1 MAKNENTAQAQPEA
15 DPVAEAPVAKVDTI
29 EDLPPRQFFDT
40 LDLCGPVLASYQK
53 VAHEGIEF
61 VVIGHDAATGETDT
75 GLYDPATM
83 RTMLFR
89 LTRNQSVKVEGE
101 EKPVTKK
108 MTVAVIVSPVPRVD
122 ALTAREDGQSYLE
135 HLFETE
141 AQHRAARPFRECK
154 SNFASVAAEAPH
166 TIEQYI
172 EGTKKDS
179 GGGLLAS
186 YNEFFSSCN
195 GQFKKKIDAYNRA
208 KITKADLRDALS
220 CTGFATHRYTH
231 LESVGLFVQMLNYF
245 VKWAEKNEIN
255 PTLAQNWLA
264 SRDAANF
271 VIPSSDTVANE
282 MDALLDAFGDVDAEV
297 EAKQSGA
304 DSAT

>member
-1 MAKNENTAQAQPEA
+1 MAKNENTAQTPEA
-15 DPVAEAPVAKVDTI
+15 EAAPEAEAPVAKVDTI
-29 EDLPPRQFFDT
+29 EDLPARQFFDT
-40 LDLCGPVLASYQK
+40 LEACGPVLESYQK

-75 GLYDPATM
+75 GLYDPKTM

-101 EKPVTKK
+101 EKPITKK

-172 EGTKKDS
+172 EGTKKDG

-186 YNEFFSSCN
+186 YNEFFSTCN
-195 GQFKKKIDAYNRA
+195 AQFKKKIDLYNRC
-208 KITKADLRDALS
+208 KITKADLRESLS
-220 CTGFATHRYTH
+220 CAGFAAHRFTG
-231 LESVGLFVQMLNYF
+231 LEKAGFFVQMLNYF

-255 PTLAQNWLA
+255 PTLANNWLA

-271 VIPSSDTVANE
+271 IIPASDEVASE
-282 MDALLDAFGDVDAEV
+282 MDDMLSAFGEV
-297 EAKQSGA
+297 EEAVN
-304 DSAT
+304 ATE

>member
-1 MAKNENTAQAQPEA
+1 MAKQETAPTKQPEA
-15 DPVAEAPVAKVDTI
+15 DAPAPVAEAVKVAKVETI
-29 EDLPPRQFFDT
+29 EDLPARQFFDT
-40 LDLCGPVLASYQK
+40 LDLCGPILAEYQK

-61 VVIGHDAATGETDT
+61 VVIGYDAATNETKT
-75 GLYDPATM
+75 ELYDPATM

-89 LTRNQSVKVEGE
+89 LTRNQTFKVEGE
-101 EKPVTKK
+101 EKPITKK

-122 ALTAREDGQSYLE
+122 ALTARPDGQSYLE

-154 SNFASVAAEAPH
+154 SNFASVSAEAPH

-186 YNEFFSSCN
+186 YNDFFSSCN

-220 CTGFATHRYTH
+220 CTGFAEHRYTH
-231 LESVGLFVQMLNYF
+231 LESVGFFVQMLNYF
-245 VKWAEKNEIN
+245 VKWAEKNSVN
-255 PTLAQNWLA
+255 PTLANNWLA

-271 VIPSSDTVANE
+271 VVPSSDTVANE
-282 MDALLDAFGDVDAEV
+282 MDDLLAAFGDVDEAVKEAAAE
-297 EAKQSGA
+297 
-304 DSAT
+304 